1 MLKIG
6 IIGAG
11 ISGLVTAKT
20 LKEHGFEVV
29 VFEKET
35 EVGGVWAAS
44 RRYPGIT
51 TQNTRDTYTFSDF
64 PMPKHYPEWPS
75 GEQVQA
81 YLSNYAEHFGLVPS
95 IRFGTQVLNAE
106 HLSNGQGWRVF
117 TESGGK
123 LSEERVDFLTVCNG
137 IFSQPNIPRVPG
149 RELFEGKVFHSTEF
163 HDEHLDGVRGKRVV
177 VVGFAKSAHDI
188 LSQVGNVTERP
199 VCVFREAKWKMPRF
213 IGGKLNFKYLL
224 LHRFGESLFPYRHL
238 LGIHKFL
245 HGPLGRPVTNL
256 ITKGLGVSIAAQL
269 KLRKSGLHPEKP
281 IESIASC
288 SIGLTSDNFYERA
301 AAGKIQLEQGE
312 ITSFEAN
319 GVQLSNGN
327 FVEADTVVF
336 ATGFRQTVS
345 FLDPQISER
354 IVNKEGLFQLYRNI
368 LSPDVPGL
376 AFVGYNSSLFNPFTS
391 ELAAHWVA
399 QHLKGQLN
407 LPSIPDMK
415 REIKTH
421 LEWLV
426 ERAPRNHASGLCVI
440 PFSFHH
446 ADELMRDMGLRTRR
460 TWNVVKEWLLPFDPA
475 LYRGLSAELFAKY
488 GPAKIAG
495 PKLPEMVSEGA
506 FEIA

>member
-11 ISGLVTAKT
+11 IGGLVTAKT
-20 LKEHGFEVV
+20 LREHGFEVV
-29 VFEKET
+29 IFEKET

-75 GEQVQA
+75 GEQVQK
-81 YLSNYAEHFGLVPS
+81 YLSNYAEHFGLVPTL
-95 IRFGTQVLNAE
+95 RLGTRVINAE
-106 HLSNGQGWRVF
+106 QLPNGQGWRIF
-117 TESGGK
+117 TESEGN
-123 LSEERVDFLTVCNG
+123 LSEEQVDFLTVCNG
-137 IFSQPNIPRVPG
+137 VFSQPNMPKVSG
-149 RELFEGKVFHSTEF
+149 QELFEGKVFHSSAF
-163 HDEHLDGVRGKRVV
+163 HEADLEGVRGKRVV

-188 LSQVGNVTERP
+188 LSQLGNVTERP
-199 VCVFREAKWKMPRF
+199 VCVYREAKWKMPRF
-213 IGGKLNFKYLL
+213 IGGKLNFKFLL

-256 ITKGLGVSIAAQL
+256 ITNGLGATIAGQL
-269 KLRKSGLHPEKP
+269 KLRKSGLLPNKP
-281 IESIASC
+281 IQSIASC

-301 AAGKIQLEQGE
+301 AEGKIQLEQGE
-312 ITSFEAN
+312 ITSFAPN

-327 FVEADTVVF
+327 FVEADAVVF

-345 FLDPQISER
+345 FLDSHVSER
-354 IVNKEGLFQLYRNI
+354 IVSKDGLFQLYRNI
-368 LSPDVPGL
+368 ISPDVPGL

-399 QHLKGQLN
+399 QYLKGQLN
-407 LPSIPDMK
+407 LPAVADMK
-415 REIKTH
+415 REISAH
-421 LEWLV
+421 LEWLL

-475 LYRGLSAELFAKY
+475 LYRGLSAELLAKH
-488 GPAKIAG
+488 GPAKVAQL
-495 PKLPEMVSEGA
+495 KATSLKPEEA
-506 FEIA
+506 LELA